1 MNTLLY
7 TAITAG
13 YDTPR
18 TDIECF
24 SEADYSRFKEGVYN
38 VKALKVIPHLL
49 LWKRFVDVF
58 FWVDG
63 TVKTTKPVEYYIDTY
78 LKDADMALFKHSVRS
93 RVIDEI
99 NTIKS
104 IPIYANIVRSGKMD
118 DQYAYYQDR
127 FKYAYNKLNDNSLF
141 ECIVMIKRNNPIVN
155 DFMEKWWAHITAWQQ
170 RDQISFPMVLKEFP
184 ELKINYIP
192 GDVRKHQDFTFQD
205 HCGR

>member
-7 TAITAG
+7 TAITTG

-24 SEADYSRFKEGVYN
+24 SEADYSRFKEGVFN

-49 LWKRFVDVF
+49 LWKRNVDVF

-63 TVKTTKPVEYYIDTY
+63 TVKTTKPTQYYIDTY
-78 LKDADMALFKHSVRS
+78 LKDADMALFEHPARS

-104 IPIYANIVRSGKMD
+104 IPIYGNIVRSGKLD
-118 DQYAYYQDR
+118 DQYAYYQSR
-127 FKYAYNKLNDNSLF
+127 KLNDNTLF
-141 ECIVMIKRNNPIVN
+141 ECIVMIKRNNDIVN
-155 DFMEKWWAHITAWQQ
+155 VVMEKWWAHITAWQQ
-170 RDQISFPMVLKEFP
+170 RDQISFPMVLKEFS

-192 GDVRKHQDFTFQD
+192 GDVRNHPDFTFKD